1 MSANVVVID
10 YGLGNLLSVVRAFEN
25 CGAKVIISSD
35 ANEIMKADKLV
46 LPGVGAFA
54 NGMLELNKRGLVE
67 SIQKFVKSGKPLLG
81 ICLGMQLLFSESDEF
96 GLHKGLDLLSGR
108 VLAIPK
114 ELPSGKWRKIP
125 HIGWNE
131 LIFSS
136 ANHLRENSLL
146 AGIEENSAV
155 YFIHSYAVIPE
166 DPSVLQ
172 AVCNHE
178 EFFVSAIVQKG
189 SIFGCQFH
197 PEKSGSI
204 GLAIIKNFLQL

>member
-108 VLAIPK
+108 VIKIPK
-114 ELPSGKWRKIP
+114 ELPDGKWRKIP

-136 ANHLRENSLL
+136 TNHLRKNSLL

-155 YFIHSYAVIPE
+155 YFIHSFAVILE
-166 DPSVLQ
+166 DSSILI
-172 AVCNHE
+172 AECNHE
-178 EFFVSAIVQKG
+178 EFTISAIVQKDL
-189 SIFGCQFH
+189 IFGCQFH

-204 GLAIIKNFLQL
+204 GLAIIKNFLKL